1 MEFLEIKDVKKS
13 FKVSRGFRA
22 EGKSVRAVDGVSL
35 KVGKDRVFAVV
46 GESGC
51 GKSTLGRLIVRLT
64 APSSG
69 EILFRGHRIF
79 EARGKELKNFRR
91 RVQIIFQDP
100 YASLNPRMKIGSS
113 VAEPLKV
120 HKVVPKRVLRDKVA
134 ELLTAVGLPA
144 DAMDKYPHEFSGGQ
158 RQRICIA
165 RALSLSP
172 ELIVADEPLSALD
185 VSIQAQILTL
195 LQDLKKKHGIS
206 FIFISHDL
214 HIVHYFSDEVAV
226 MYLGKIV
233 EQAPTEVLFSG
244 PLHPYSMLLLR
255 SVPRL
260 RREGEAIP
268 AGEAHAGSADVPSPI
283 DIPSG
288 CTFHPRCPQ
297 RFGEC
302 DKVEPELLIRGQ
314 RRVRCLLYR

>member
-1 MEFLEIKDVKKS
+1 VEFLVIRDLRKS
-13 FKVSRGFRA
+13 FRVGGGLFG
-22 EGKSVRAVDGVSL
+22 EGKSVKAVDGVSL
-35 KVGKDRVFAVV
+35 TVRRDSVFAIV

-64 APSSG
+64 EPSG
-69 EILFRGHRIF
+69 GDILFKGRHIL
-79 EARGKELKNFRR
+79 EARGKELKDFRK

-120 HKVVPKRVLRDKVA
+120 HKVVPRRLLRDKVA
-134 ELLTAVGLPA
+134 ELLAAVGLSA

-158 RQRICIA
+158 RQRVCIA

-195 LQDLKKKHGIS
+195 LQDLKKKHEIS

-233 EQAPTEVLFSG
+233 ERAPTEVLFSG
-244 PLHPYSMLLLR
+244 PLHPYSELLLG
-255 SVPRL
+255 SVPKL
-260 RREGEAIP
+260 RREGGSP
-268 AGEAHAGSADVPSPI
+268 VGEAAAGGADVPSPVE
-283 DIPSG
+283 IPSG
-288 CTFHPRCPQ
+288 CAFHPRCLK
-297 RFGEC
+297 RFDEC
-302 DKVEPELLIRGQ
+302 DKVEPELLSRGE
-314 RRVRCLLYR
+314 RHVRCLLYR